1 MPMIQ
6 ETNKAKF
13 IRLVEKRVNKVINSM
28 RLVGNL
34 ANRSNYSYTEDDAKR
49 VIDAIEGELKILK
62 RRFEASGEKEKQEF
76 KLKP

>member
-13 IRLVEKRVNKVINSM
+13 IRLIEKRVNKVINSM

-49 VIDAIEGELKILK
+49 VIDAIEEELRLLK
-62 RRFEASGEKEKQEF
+62 RRFEASGEKEKKEF